1 MQKNYYRPI
10 DEENLL
16 KGAVRQMAAS
26 CPRLKNDF
34 LISPG
39 ESGFT
44 WQKFAITF
52 SNIAGEHP
60 EEAGGLGE
68 AAIRGIIEGL
78 GDPYSVFLD
87 ARSRK
92 NFESETTGGSFPG
105 IGVELAIKDGCLLIV
120 AAIQGTP
127 AFKGGLRPGDE
138 IVAIDG
144 NNVRSLNFS
153 KAMSLLE
160 GAAGTPLSLTLKR
173 KNSVRS
179 FRLTRENLI
188 FPPPAFRMMKGGIGY
203 ISIPLVDRSTE
214 GRVKEGLDSLK
225 GRGAGK
231 FILDL
236 RNNPG
241 GDFEGGMRV
250 ASLFVPD
257 GTLVKVR
264 KGGQV
269 KPVYARRPFRF
280 GLPLVVLVNGGS
292 ASAAEVIAAAISD
305 NKAGVLMGSQT
316 FGKGLVQ
323 TVFSLTGGAAIKITT
338 AEYLTP
344 LGKNLNGV
352 GLAPDILVP
361 DSISPG
367 EDRPLMKA
375 YEYLKKQR
383 ISDYNPTHLPLFLNP
398 VKPSRIYLSSE
409 SMETAG
415 SRLSMRFR

>member
-1 MQKNYYRPI
+1 MQKNYYRPVE
-10 DEENLL
+10 EENLL
-16 KGAVRQMAAS
+16 KGAVRGMAAS
-26 CPRLKNDF
+26 HPLLGKDT
-34 LISPG
+34 LLSPG
-39 ESGFT
+39 EGPLTWENFT
-44 WQKFAITF
+44 FRFLALAKRY
-52 SNIAGEHP
+52 P

-68 AAIRGIIEGL
+68 AAIRGIIEEL

-105 IGVELAIKDGCLLIV
+105 IGVELAIKDGRLLIV

-127 AFKGGLRPGDE
+127 AFKAGLRPYDE
-138 IVAIDG
+138 IDAIDG
-144 NNVRSLNFS
+144 KSVRVIKPFS
-153 KAMSLLE
+153 RRYRSGNEITISCGKSVGNLDFTKAMSLLD
-160 GAAGTPLSLTLKR
+160 GAAGTPLSLTLR
-173 KNSVRS
+173 RGDSMRVV
-179 FRLTRENLI
+179 RLTRENLI

-203 ISIPLVDRSTE
+203 ISLPLVDRSTE
-214 GRVKEGLDSLK
+214 GRVQEGLDSLK

-264 KGGQV
+264 KSGQV

-280 GLPLVVLVNGGS
+280 GHPLVVLVNGGS
-292 ASAAEVIAAAISD
+292 ASAAEVIAAAISE
-305 NKAGVLMGSQT
+305 NKAGILMGSQT

-323 TVFSLTGGAAIKITT
+323 TVFSLTGGAAIKLTT

-352 GLAPDILVP
+352 GLAPDIPVP

-375 YEYLKKQR
+375 YEYLKK
-383 ISDYNPTHLPLFLNP
+383 
-398 VKPSRIYLSSE
+398 
-409 SMETAG
+409 
-415 SRLSMRFR
+415 

>member
-1 MQKNYYRPI
+1 MQKNYYRPV
-10 DEENLL
+10 EEESLL
-16 KGAVRQMAAS
+16 KGAVREMAAS
-26 CPRLKNDF
+26 YPRLGKDT
-34 LISPG
+34 LLSPG
-39 ESGFT
+39 EGSLTWENFT
-44 WQKFAITF
+44 FRF
-52 SNIAGEHP
+52 SALAERYP

-92 NFESETTGGSFPG
+92 NFENETTGGSFPG
-105 IGVELAIKDGCLLIV
+105 IGVELAIKDGRLLIV

-127 AFKGGLRPGDE
+127 AFKAGLRPGDE
-138 IVAIDG
+138 MVAIDG
-144 NNVRSLNFS
+144 KNVRSLNFS
-153 KAMSLLE
+153 KAMSLLD
-160 GAAGTPLSLTLKR
+160 GAAGTPLSLTLR
-173 KNSVRS
+173 RGDSVQAV
-179 FRLTRENLI
+179 RLTRENLC
-188 FPPPAFRMMKGGIGY
+188 FPPPAFRMMRGGIGY

-214 GRVKEGLDSLK
+214 ERVQEGLDSLK

-257 GTLVKVR
+257 GTLIKVR

-292 ASAAEVIAAAISD
+292 ASAAEVIAAAISE
-305 NKAGVLMGSQT
+305 NKAGILVGSRT

-352 GLAPDILVP
+352 GLAPDISVP

-375 YEYLKKQR
+375 YDYLKKQK
-383 ISDYNPTHLPLFLNP
+383 IPD
-398 VKPSRIYLSSE
+398 
-409 SMETAG
+409 
-415 SRLSMRFR
+415 